1 MHCTRSPSNRGG
13 RWAAD
18 EAGSVRQGGE
28 GLGRVDLLEQAL
40 ARANMVLAWKRVKA
54 NGGSAGADGLSIEET
69 MEKLGEDWRRIKEE
83 LCEGRATTWS
93 WM

>member
-1 MHCTRSPSNRGG
+1 VKGNGEAVEDNRRG
-13 RWAAD
+13 
-18 EAGSVRQGGE
+18 EAGSVRLGAE